1 MSMLVVFVF
10 LVSVYYGFLTAS
22 LHLLFHS
29 TCQIEVEYVCM
40 YTIVFN
46 DDTSLVGIKCS

>member
-1 MSMLVVFVF
+1 MLVVVVF
-10 LVSVYYGFLTAS
+10 HVSVYYGVLTAS
-22 LHLLFHS
+22 LHFLCHS

-46 DDTSLVGIKCS
+46 DDTSLVGINCS